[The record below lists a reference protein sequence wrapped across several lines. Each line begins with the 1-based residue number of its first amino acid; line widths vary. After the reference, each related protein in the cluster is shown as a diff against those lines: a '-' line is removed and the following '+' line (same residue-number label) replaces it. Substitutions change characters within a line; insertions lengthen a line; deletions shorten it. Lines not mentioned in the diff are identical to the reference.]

1 MRFDFTPFFN
11 PGENIPWDRVVR
23 MLREQSQL
31 AEQAGFTTVWFTEHH
46 FAHNGFMN
54 APPNPI
60 LIGADVAAYCKKIRV
75 GQAPVVLP
83 DWHPLRVA
91 EDVALLDN
99 MTEGRVDFGAGR
111 GLNERTTIQFNID
124 ADRRD
129 HAKCEALFRE
139 CLDIVI
145 KAWTE
150 DPFSYQGEFYR
161 FPVPGWQETNR
172 AFLPLDS
179 RYHAP
184 DGEYVGMYV
193 HPRPYQKPHPP
204 VWIMSNTPRAYAS
217 AGAEG
222 MQVIGMASAPGRLH
236 TCWSAYRDAASLTR
250 GCAMELGEGVAIC
263 VMIYVAETMEEA
275 ARDVRQAANTF
286 YEVSNGRLWESD
298 AAAKRNF
305 LEAGE
310 ELRAEDIDADWYDF
324 LLAHDVI
331 WIGSA
336 DYVAEKIERFREEVG
351 LSHIMLL
358 EPFPGLPYEKILKS
372 MTLFGE
378 RVVPRFSNGAA
389 G

>member
-60 LIGADVAAYCKKIRV
+60 LMGADVAAHCKKIRV

-150 DPFSYQGEFYR
+150 DPFSYHGEFYQ

-184 DGEYVGMYV
+184 DGEYVGMYI
-193 HPRPYQKPHPP
+193 HPRPFQKPHPP
-204 VWIMSNTPRAYAS
+204 VWLMSNTPRTYS
-217 AGAEG
+217 VAGAEG
-222 MQVIGMASAPGRLH
+222 MNVIGMSTAPGRLRP
-236 TCWSAYRDAASLTR
+236 CWTAYREAASGTR
-250 GCAMELGEGVAIC
+250 GRDMDPGEGVGVC
-263 VMIYVAETMEEA
+263 VMIYVAESVEEA

-286 YEVSNGRLWESD
+286 FQVSNGRLWEND

-305 LEAGE
+305 LESGE
-310 ELRAEDIDADWYDF
+310 ELSDEDLDADWYDF
-324 LLAHDVI
+324 LRAHDVI

-336 DYVAEKIERFREEVG
+336 DYVAEKIERFREELG
-351 LSHIMLL
+351 LAHVMLL

-378 RVVPRFSNGAA
+378 RVVPRFLNGSA

>member
-60 LIGADVAAYCKKIRV
+60 LMGADVAAHCKKIRV

-111 GLNERTTIQFNID
+111 GLNERTTIQFNVD

-129 HAKCEALFRE
+129 HARCEALFRE

-150 DPFSYQGEFYR
+150 DPFSYRGEFYR
-161 FPVPGWQETNR
+161 FPEPGWHETNR
-172 AFLPLDS
+172 AFLPLDA
-179 RYHAP
+179 RYHAA
-184 DGEYVGMYV
+184 DGEYVAVYV

-204 VWIMSNTPRAYAS
+204 VWLMSNTPGTYSGAAS
-217 AGAEG
+217 QG
-222 MQVIGMASAPGRLH
+222 MNVIGMSSTPGRLRD
-236 TCWSAYRDAASLTR
+236 CWTAYREAASGAR
-250 GCAMELGEGVAIC
+250 GQEVALGEGVAIC

-286 YEVSNGRLWESD
+286 FSVSNGRLWKD
-298 AAAKRNF
+298 DIAAKRAF
-305 LEAGE
+305 LDSGE
-310 ELRAEDIDADWYDF
+310 DLTPADREADWFEF

-336 DYVAEKIERFREEVG
+336 DYVAEKIEHFREALG

-358 EPFPGLPYEKILKS
+358 EPFPGLPYEKILRS

-378 RVVPRFSNGAA
+378 QVIPRFRNGEAT
-389 G
+389 

>member
-1 MRFDFTPFFN
+1 MRFDFSPFFN

-60 LIGADVAAYCKKIRV
+60 LMGADVAAHCKKIRV

-150 DPFSYQGEFYR
+150 DPFSYQGEFYQ

-193 HPRPYQKPHPP
+193 HPRPYQNPHPP
-204 VWIMSNTPRAYAS
+204 VWVMSNTPRAYAS
-217 AGAEG
+217 AGTEG
-222 MQVIGMASAPGRLH
+222 MQVIGMASAPGRLR
-236 TCWSAYRDAASLTR
+236 TCWTAYREAASLAR
-250 GCAMELGEGVAIC
+250 GCTMELGEGVAIC
-263 VMIYVAETMEEA
+263 VMIYVAETTEEA
-275 ARDVRQAANTF
+275 ARDVRHAANTF
-286 YEVSNGRLWESD
+286 YEVSNGRLWEND

-324 LLAHDVI
+324 LLAHDII

-336 DYVAEKIERFREEVG
+336 DCVAEKIERFREEVG
-351 LSHIMLL
+351 LSHVMLL